1 MRLEDK
7 VEKKNQS
14 FTKGPKIKIINQEK
28 KHQNKNPHKSY
39 DNYEIIHGQHIF
51 QGDGKEK
58 KGKKRKTKVSTTT
71 NNAIIDHMHRS
82 KRKRKQQ
89 NFQYHVVGVFGYR
102 EAPQALLERHKRL
115 SLGSTSQPCFVF
127 SIFIQ
132 LPNCLFV
139 NLKIM
144 KKTLSK
150 CEIFP

>member
-1 MRLEDK
+1 MRTKLKQKTYHKLRLEDK

-58 KGKKRKTKVSTTT
+58 KGKKRKTKVLTTT

-102 EAPQALLERHKRL
+102 EAPQALLERRKRL
-115 SLGSTSQPCFVF
+115 SLGSTSQPCFV
-127 SIFIQ
+127 
-132 LPNCLFV
+132 LFFQYLY
-139 NLKIM
+139 NYQIASLL
-144 KKTLSK
+144 T
-150 CEIFP
+150 